1 MSNTLT
7 SQLNLRATPDW
18 IDRTTTRAAER
29 GLSVS
34 EALRAG
40 ADLLLDPE
48 MEKVLEA
55 LGEAKQMMSPSEAI
69 ELQQRHHDAAIVVSA
84 YLEKLFAKHRQQP
97 LSFETKGTDNA
108 RRPAK

>member
-7 SQLNLRATPDW
+7 STVNLRATPDW
-18 IDRTTTRAAER
+18 VERTTTRATSR

-55 LGEAKQMMSPSEAI
+55 LGEAMQIMSSSEAI

-84 YLEKLFAKHRQQP
+84 YLEKLFAQHRQQP
-97 LSFETKGTDNA
+97 LSFDTKGPQHA